1 MKDGT
6 RTKETTL
13 SAKERLLIAAPL
25 TTNLELSIEAIL
37 RGKVMVYG
45 ITEAYFVDP
54 SMVEASIPSKGA
66 VEV

>member
-13 SAKERLLIAAPL
+13 SEKERLLITAPL
-25 TTNLELSIEAIL
+25 TTNLDSSIEAIL

-45 ITEAYFVDP
+45 ITEACFVDP
-54 SMVEASIPSKGA
+54 SMEVSSMPSKGT